1 MKEQGEGGEGRG
13 EGERKEGGKLHILL
27 AEKVSPE
34 SRDVLDG
41 TELILNIL
49 KALCKSHLLQS
60 DRQRLGMTPEIFSS
74 PFIAVVWWGYSNC

>member
-1 MKEQGEGGEGRG
+1 MKTRELERAREWEKGGGGREEGRR
-13 EGERKEGGKLHILL
+13 EITHILL
-27 AEKVSPE
+27 AEKVSLE

-49 KALCKSHLLQS
+49 KALCKSYLLQS

-74 PFIAVVWWGYSNC
+74 YSLLW